1 MYPSFPGICIR
12 WPTSKCSYGASP
24 GLSSSFRLSIHT
36 NDGFL
41 DVIGR
46 KIPRR
51 WLSEGRLSNPPFD
64 KRAN

>member
-1 MYPSFPGICIR
+1 
-12 WPTSKCSYGASP
+12 
-24 GLSSSFRLSIHT
+24 LSSSFRLSIHT